1 MKDQIKYLIKILGE
15 GIDEL
20 VLDIEVDGFMFNS
33 IELDDDEIYL
43 HVFKEDLD
51 YIFEFTE
58 LSENDQ
64 SIIYSI
70 LYNIR
75 LNRI

>member
-33 IELDDDEIYL
+33 IELDDEEIYL
-43 HVFKEDLD
+43 HVFREDFD

-75 LNRI
+75 LDRI

>member
-1 MKDQIKYLIKILGE
+1 MKDQIKYLIKVLGE

-20 VLDIEVDGFMFNS
+20 ILDIEVDGFMFNS

-75 LNRI
+75 LDRI